1 MRRKE
6 FIKNC
11 GLICLGSSIVPT
23 LLQSCSSANYF
34 AKNESLNNKIVV
46 KKSEFIK
53 RQNDKNSERKFVI
66 IKSEN
71 LHYPIYLFR
80 FTDNEYSALWMEC
93 THRSCELETQ
103 GNYLMCPCHGS
114 EFTNK
119 GIVQNP
125 PAEHNLKTFNVKIDD
140 ENIYIQL

>member
-23 LLQSCSSANYF
+23 LFQSCSSANYF
-34 AKNESLNNKIVV
+34 AKNEFISNKIVV

-53 RQNDKNSERKFVI
+53 IQNNKVSERRYVI
-66 IKSEN
+66 VKSDN

-93 THRSCELETQ
+93 THRSCELETE

-125 PAEHNLKTFNVKIDD
+125 PAEHNLKTFNLKIDN